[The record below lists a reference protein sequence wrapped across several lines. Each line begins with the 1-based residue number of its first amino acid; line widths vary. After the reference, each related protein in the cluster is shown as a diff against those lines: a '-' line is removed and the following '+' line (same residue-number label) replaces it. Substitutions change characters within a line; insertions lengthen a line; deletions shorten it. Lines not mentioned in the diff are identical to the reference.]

1 MNFIKPEYQHS
12 ESTGKIIGAAFEV
25 HKILGCGFS
34 ELVYQRALEVDFRLR
49 QIPFVPEKEMTIYY
63 KNERVGGRRID
74 FLVDNIIPVEIKAIS
89 VLENRDLAQSI
100 NYSEAFNLE
109 IGLLI
114 NFGNTSLQYKRLVY
128 PKLLKNKS

>member
-1 MNFIKPEYQHS
+1 MDFIKPEYQHS
-12 ESTGKIIGAAFEV
+12 EITGKIIGSAFEV

-34 ELVYQRALEVDFRLR
+34 EFVYQRALEIEFRLR

-74 FLVDNIIPVEIKAIS
+74 LLVENIIPVEIKAIS

-100 NYSEAFNLE
+100 NYLEAFNLD

-114 NFGNTSLQYKRLVY
+114 NFGSTSLQYKRLVH
-128 PKLLKNKS
+128 PKLLKNKT